1 MNSPYPNIN
10 VVFETS
16 DFKIDITDV
25 NTESIATFSGSRNV
39 TNYEYESQKN
49 DEKRKILVLKKEYLG
64 VFIDDLRNIMRYDQS
79 SQFVDEKTK
88 RV

>member
-1 MNSPYPNIN
+1 MTSPFPNISE
-10 VVFETS
+10 FRIS
-16 DFKIDITDV
+16 ITDPE
-25 NTESIATFSGSRNV
+25 NQSIETFGGARDI
-39 TNYEYESQKN
+39 TNYEYEVKKN

-64 VFIDDLRNIMRYDQS
+64 VFIDDLKNIMKYDQS